1 MGKSKSDKNNGN
13 WHKGSFPNKV
23 AVKHVTEPEQ
33 GVGSG
38 VGMKGFDSFGDDDGR
53 VSIVTR
59 PGKPVIPISNVR
71 SSVVTIGGVQRP
83 ALGPDDTVV
92 GEEIEE
98 SEDEAKEK
106 TMESNEMKEVGSE
119 VHDDFAAVVKPA
131 MKSAKKRPNRPRKGG
146 KDMHSGMELLDLEF
160 LLGVVEDV
168 EGSGESEVVMR
179 RLCFNE
185 LVRSDQ
191 RHEISSNT
199 LKIYAMDAD
208 GLYGKQV
215 QCQAMLEL
223 TERTK

>member
-1 MGKSKSDKNNGN
+1 MGKSKSDKNNSN
-13 WHKGSFPNKV
+13 WHKGGFSGKV
-23 AVKHVTEPEQ
+23 AVKRVTEPEQ

-38 VGMKGFDSFGDDDGR
+38 VGMKGFDSFADDGR
-53 VSIVTR
+53 STIVTR
-59 PGKPVIPISNVR
+59 PGKPVIPFSNVR
-71 SSVVTIGGVQRP
+71 ASVVTIGGVERP

-92 GEEIEE
+92 DEEIEE
-98 SEDEAKEK
+98 SEDQAKEK
-106 TMESNEMKEVGSE
+106 TMESNDTKDVGSDMHE
-119 VHDDFAAVVKPA
+119 DQSALVKPA
-131 MKSAKKRPNRPRKGG
+131 MKNVKKRPNRPRKGG
-146 KDMHSGMELLDLEF
+146 KDMYSGMELLELEF
-160 LLGVVEDV
+160 LVAVVEDA
-168 EGSGESEVVMR
+168 EGNDEAGVVMR

-199 LKIYAMDAD
+199 LKVYAMDID

>member
-1 MGKSKSDKNNGN
+1 MGKSKSDRNGSN
-13 WHKGSFPNKV
+13 RHKGSFANKV

-38 VGMKGFDSFGDDDGR
+38 VGMKGFDSFGDDGR
-53 VSIVTR
+53 PTVVTR
-59 PGKPVIPISNVR
+59 PGKPVIPISNVGA
-71 SSVVTIGGVQRP
+71 SVVTIGGVQRP
-83 ALGPDDTVV
+83 ALGPDDTAV
-92 GEEIEE
+92 GDETEE
-98 SEDEAKEK
+98 SEDEAMEK
-106 TMESNEMKEVGSE
+106 TMKSNEKDEVSSGT
-119 VHDDFAAVVKPA
+119 HDDSASTVK
-131 MKSAKKRPNRPRKGG
+131 SVKKRPNRPRKGG

-160 LLGVVEDV
+160 LLGMVENTEDDD
-168 EGSGESEVVMR
+168 ESSVIIR

-199 LKIYAMDAD
+199 LKVYAKDVN

>member
-1 MGKSKSDKNNGN
+1 MGKSKSDKNDGN
-13 WHKGSFPNKV
+13 WPKGSLPGKV
-23 AVKHVTEPEQ
+23 AVKRVTEPEQ

-38 VGMKGFDSFGDDDGR
+38 VGMKGFDSFGDDGR
-53 VSIVTR
+53 STIVTR

-71 SSVVTIGGVQRP
+71 ASVVTIGGVQRP

-92 GEEIEE
+92 DGEIEE
-98 SEDEAKEK
+98 NEGQAKEK
-106 TMESNEMKEVGSE
+106 TMKSNDTKDVGSDMHE
-119 VHDDFAAVVKPA
+119 DLSAAIKPA
-131 MKSAKKRPNRPRKGG
+131 MKNVKKRPNRPRKGG
-146 KDMHSGMELLDLEF
+146 KDMHSGMELLELAF
-160 LLGVVEDV
+160 LVGVVEDLDGGD
-168 EGSGESEVVMR
+168 EAGVVMR

-199 LKIYAMDAD
+199 LKVYAMDVD

>member
-33 GVGSG
+33 GVGAG
-38 VGMKGFDSFGDDDGR
+38 VGMKGFDSFGDDGR
-53 VSIVTR
+53 PVVVTR
-59 PGKPVIPISNVR
+59 PSKPVIPISNVR
-71 SSVVTIGGVQRP
+71 TSVVTIGGVQRP
-83 ALGPDDTVV
+83 ALGPDDTVF
-92 GEEIEE
+92 GGETEEIEDE
-98 SEDEAKEK
+98 SKEK
-106 TMESNEMKEVGSE
+106 TMKSNDTKEVGSDI
-119 VHDDFAAVVKPA
+119 HDDLGAGVHPAVKSVKR
-131 MKSAKKRPNRPRKGG
+131 RPNRPRKGG

-160 LLGVVEDV
+160 LLCVVEDV
-168 EGSGESEVVMR
+168 EGNDEAGVVMR

-199 LKIYAMDAD
+199 LRIYAMDVD
-208 GLYGKQV
+208 VLYGKQV